1 MTHAHLPID
10 EIVARL
16 RETPLFAGVDDA
28 PLRDLVARG
37 EIVDLAPGEVLIRE
51 GDEADALFVVLDGE
65 LEVTRQSGESRIPL
79 AVVGPGSLQGEI
91 AALEGGRRLASVAA
105 TRAAEVLRIP
115 VEALRELLATG
126 PDVALSVV
134 RTAVARLRA
143 MESTLREREK
153 LAALGTLSAGLA
165 HELNNPAAAALRSV
179 AALEEAVHAAESL
192 PRPSPPPR
200 PPEDTA
206 AAAKRAG
213 AGRPDQRARG
223 RRGERRGGERTGG
236 GRLDRGHPR

>member
-1 MTHAHLPID
+1 M
-10 EIVARL
+10 
-16 RETPLFAGVDDA
+16 
-28 PLRDLVARG
+28 
-37 EIVDLAPGEVLIRE
+37 LIRE
-51 GDEADALFVVLDGE
+51 GDQADALFVVLDGE
-65 LEVTRQSGESRIPL
+65 LEVTRRSGESRDPARRRRPGL
-79 AVVGPGSLQGEI
+79 AAGRDRG
-91 AALEGGRRLASVAA
+91 ARGGRRLASVAA
-105 TRAAEVLRIP
+105 LREAEVLRIP

-179 AALEEAVHAAESL
+179 AALEEAVPCRGVAASSQ
-192 PRPSPPPR
+192 PATPPTGR
-200 PPEDTA
+200 HA

-213 AGRPDQRARG
+213 SGRPDQRARS
-223 RRGERRGGERTGG
+223 RHGERGGRERPGG
-236 GRLDRGHPR
+236 GRLDGGRPR